1 VHAAGLVA
9 TVGRTVAQPIRMVAS
24 ITLSSSA
31 GLVSQLDFTE
41 GFSLVLGELFVAA
54 GVALLLGDIVLLEQ
68 TEQLEE
74 RDNRVE
80 EGLH

>member
-1 VHAAGLVA
+1 
-9 TVGRTVAQPIRMVAS
+9 
-24 ITLSSSA
+24 
-31 GLVSQLDFTE
+31 
-41 GFSLVLGELFVAA
+41 LVLGELFVAA